1 MKDYCFIVSSAVNS
15 SHTHMRTNSHM
26 NLFDSD
32 VRFNQT
38 VETIIS
44 IKDKV
49 DCDIFLVESSVKPL
63 TETQLEILTS
73 MGNVTVIE
81 YSSDISKRVYSS
93 VKKIGKLQNS
103 IESLAMLDF
112 LQNYK
117 ETLIKYKRIFKLSGR
132 YKLTNNFDMIK
143 HNNKFIVDKFVF
155 VANKP
160 EYLDTRLYSFDSSL
174 VDYHIDLTKKCLDYM
189 TEIGNNTTNF
199 VSMEECFKKFIE
211 PEFFIQTRVIG
222 VEGNIAHSGDY
233 INE

>member
-15 SHTHMRTNSHM
+15 SHIHMRTNSHM

-38 VETIIS
+38 IETITS

-49 DCDIFLVESSVKPL
+49 DCDIFVVESSVKPL
-63 TETQLEILTS
+63 TETQLEILTN

-81 YSSDISKRVYSS
+81 YSSDISKKVYSS

-112 LQNYK
+112 LQKHK
-117 ETLIKYKRIFKLSGR
+117 EILVNYKRIFKLSGR
-132 YKLTNNFDMIK
+132 YKLTNNFDMVK
-143 HNNKFIVDKFVF
+143 HNNMHVANKFLF
-155 VANKP
+155 VAKKP

-174 VDYHIDLTKKCLDYM
+174 VDYHIELTKKSLRYM
-189 TEIGNNTTNF
+189 TEIGNNTQNF
-199 VSMEECFKKFIE
+199 VSMEECFRKFIE

-222 VEGNIAHSGDY
+222 VEGNIAHNGDY